1 MSASPSHLGGPGRPA
16 WRPAFTA
23 LLIVAAA
30 FALGLL
36 LFLLLWLQQRDRSQ
50 FYRAPVPPTSQAPVF
65 APLPAPM
72 PAESA
77 GASGL
82 PEPDANAPVAE
93 RPRIIERA
101 PPPAAAPAPRPGP
114 APSAVADSN
123 PVPTSSPA
131 PRYPPSALRRRETG
145 TVQVRVD
152 VGPDGVPTS
161 TSIVASSN
169 SRALDRAAADAVRRW
184 RFRPA
189 QADGRPVAGS
199 VVVPI
204 SFEL

>member
-1 MSASPSHLGGPGRPA
+1 MSASPSHIGDSRRPA
-16 WRPAFTA
+16 WRPAYTA
-23 LLIVAAA
+23 LLIIAAA

-36 LFLLLWLQQRDRSQ
+36 LFLVLWLQRDRGE
-50 FYRAPVPPTSQAPVF
+50 FYRAPVPPTSESPVF
-65 APLPAPM
+65 APLPAPL
-72 PAESA
+72 PAGST

-82 PEPDANAPVAE
+82 PEPDENAPVAE
-93 RPRIIERA
+93 RPRIIERT
-101 PPPAAAPAPRPGP
+101 PPPAAAPAPRPEA
-114 APSAVADSN
+114 APPAVADAT
-123 PVPTSSPA
+123 PVPISSPA
-131 PRYPPSALRRRETG
+131 PRYPRAALRRRQTG

-169 SRALDRAAADAVRRW
+169 SRDLDRAAVEAVRRW

-189 QADGRPVAGS
+189 QSDGHPVAGS

-204 SFEL
+204 SFTL